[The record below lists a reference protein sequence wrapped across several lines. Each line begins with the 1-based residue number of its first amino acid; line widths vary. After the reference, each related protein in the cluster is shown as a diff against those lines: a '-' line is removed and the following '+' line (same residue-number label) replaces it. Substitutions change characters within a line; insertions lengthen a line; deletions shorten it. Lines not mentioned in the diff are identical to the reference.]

1 MFADGH
7 VRVLELREDK
17 LSVEEALY
25 RGLMGGTVSG
35 TNELS
40 MDDLNFGTMNED
52 EEDWDEEDE
61 DWVSIQSEESEHR
74 EWSTVVDISI
84 KLPSSFSS
92 I

>member
-1 MFADGH
+1 LFADGH

-61 DWVSIQSEESEHR
+61 DWVSI
-74 EWSTVVDISI
+74 
-84 KLPSSFSS
+84 
-92 I
+92 